1 MESSPRCTLRPYL
14 ASPIVSAGKGLP
26 QIEESYLKLS
36 AVFVAAINKS

>member
-1 MESSPRCTLRPYL
+1 MESSPGCTLRLHL
-14 ASPIVSAGKGLP
+14 ASPIISAGKGLP